1 MSEFYGAAEKVHI
14 SGEGIDIFILASVL
28 LHGAVQ

>member
-1 MSEFYGAAEKVHI
+1 MSKFYGAAEKAHI
-14 SGEGIDIFILASVL
+14 SGEGIDIFIPASIL